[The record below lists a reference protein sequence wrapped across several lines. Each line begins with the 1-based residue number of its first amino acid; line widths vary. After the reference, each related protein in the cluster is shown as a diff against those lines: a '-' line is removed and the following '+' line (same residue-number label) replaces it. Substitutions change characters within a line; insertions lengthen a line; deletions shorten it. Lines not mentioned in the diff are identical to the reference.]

1 MSFPGV
7 IDQAIAGLFSIVHSL
22 ILFSAL
28 QGAGAQSGYQMPSF

>member
-1 MSFPGV
+1 MGFTCV
-7 IDQAIAGLFSIVHSL
+7 NQAIAGLFSIGHGL